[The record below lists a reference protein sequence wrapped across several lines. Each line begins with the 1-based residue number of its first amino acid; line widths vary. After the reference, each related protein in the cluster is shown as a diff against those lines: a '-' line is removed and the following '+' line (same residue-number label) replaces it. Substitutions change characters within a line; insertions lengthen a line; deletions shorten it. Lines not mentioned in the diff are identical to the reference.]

1 MLSRLSMVIWYP
13 TVVALP
19 QFCGSQSSSSFN
31 SSISPGNV
39 TIGESKPSVYQILP
53 ALDYIRHTCVSCYD
67 ANFQEYCPSDG
78 KCHPSGDCSSCGNG
92 MTAIDET
99 HHHCMKPS
107 PETCKKDRNMFFC
120 PSDNECHPQS
130 DCSRCVG
137 FPVANHSQFICA
149 ACTSYFCGTSNT
161 CVSSCSSCYKLPES
175 DNEKVCKDC
184 STGKALCLPTNEC
197 LLDCSQCNGFPVK
210 TGNVCMESSASN
222 EQCILDDDCGRRP
235 TRLASC
241 DTEVPVPYPSVEE
254 HCDSSIK
261 LVMDSLPP
269 APLPSSE

>member
-1 MLSRLSMVIWYP
+1 
-13 TVVALP
+13 
-19 QFCGSQSSSSFN
+19 
-31 SSISPGNV
+31 
-39 TIGESKPSVYQILP
+39 
-53 ALDYIRHTCVSCYD
+53 
-67 ANFQEYCPSDG
+67 
-78 KCHPSGDCSSCGNG
+78 
-92 MTAIDET
+92 
-99 HHHCMKPS
+99 
-107 PETCKKDRNMFFC
+107 MFFC

-149 ACTSYFCGTSNT
+149 ACTSYFCGTSNA

-184 STGKALCLPTNEC
+184 GSSKALCLPTNEC

-241 DTEVPVPYPSVEE
+241 DTKVPVPYPSIEE

-269 APLPSSE
+269 APMPSGQ